1 VDVKIEIV
9 RIIDVAGESGIAK
22 YKTCDLLQIK
32 MRRVE
37 RWSLRMKVLGNME
50 YVRPGPKRVLHAIM
64 PAERKA
70 LMEFIGQE
78 ETVDY
83 SLQTIA
89 IKGAEQNLFYMSA
102 SSVRTILYNEEL
114 AVDRNRFDRRKGG
127 TNKPDRPDELTGPK
141 QCWCWDISYLKT
153 DILRTFWYL
162 YVMLDEWS
170 RKVIAWRVSRS
181 LGQEE
186 AQLLIDDAFIA
197 ESLIDKPED
206 EQPVVVN
213 DRGTQM
219 KAVAVKQMFKD
230 LGIFQTFSRPRT
242 PNDNPFIES
251 LFSTVKR
258 SPVYPGWF
266 PSHDEATVMEYFNQ
280 FFNWYNHEHYH
291 SRIGYVTPFQ
301 KHEGLAE
308 GVIKQRGM
316 SLAAQREIRR
326 DYWLSQQLTGDGL

>member
-1 VDVKIEIV
+1 
-9 RIIDVAGESGIAK
+9 
-22 YKTCDLLQIK
+22 LLQIK
-32 MRRVE
+32 ARRIE
-37 RWSLRMKVLGNME
+37 RWAMRMKVSGSME
-50 YVRPGPKRVLHAIM
+50 YARPGPKRAFHSIM
-64 PAERKA
+64 PPEREA

-83 SLQTIA
+83 SLQAIS
-89 IKGAEQNLFYMSA
+89 IKGAEQDRFYMSA
-102 SSVRTILYNEEL
+102 SSVRTILHNEGL
-114 AVDRNRFDRRKGG
+114 AADRNLFKRRRGG
-127 TNKPDRPDELTGPK
+127 ISKPNRPDELTGPN

-170 RKVIAWRVSRS
+170 RKVVAWRVSKS
-181 LGQEE
+181 LAHEE
-186 AQLLIDDAFIA
+186 SKALIDDAFIA

-213 DRGTQM
+213 DRGAQM

-258 SPVYPGWF
+258 SPVYTGWF
-266 PSHDEATVMEYFNQ
+266 PIDDEAYVLGYFNQ

-291 SRIGYVTPFQ
+291 SRIGYVPPFK
-301 KHEGLAE
+301 KHEGIAE
-308 GVIKQRGM
+308 GILEERKM
-316 SLAAQREIRR
+316 DLAAQREIRK
-326 DYWLSQQLTGDGL
+326 DYWLSQQLTGNGL

>member
-1 VDVKIEIV
+1 MRVIE
-9 RIIDVAGESGIAK
+9 VAKETGIAK
-22 YKTCDLLQIK
+22 YRSCDLLQIK
-32 MRRVE
+32 ARRIE
-37 RWSLRMKVLGNME
+37 RWAMRMKVSRSME
-50 YVRPGPKRVLHAIM
+50 YARPGPKRALHAIM
-64 PAERKA
+64 PVERKA

-83 SLQTIA
+83 SLQAIA
-89 IKGAEQNLFYMSA
+89 IKGAEQDCFYMSA
-102 SSVRTILYNEEL
+102 SSVRTILTDEGL
-114 AVDRNRFDRRKGG
+114 AADRNRFRRRRGG
-127 TNKPDRPDELTGPK
+127 INKPNRPDELTGPN

-170 RKVIAWRVSRS
+170 RKVVAWRVNKS
-181 LGQEE
+181 LAHEE
-186 AQLLIDDAFIA
+186 AQALIDDAFIA

-266 PSHDEATVMEYFNQ
+266 PSNDEAYVLEYFNQ

-291 SRIGYVTPFQ
+291 SRIGYVSPFK

-308 GVIKQRGM
+308 VILEERKMGM
-316 SLAAQREIRR
+316 TAQREIRR

>member
-1 VDVKIEIV
+1 M
-9 RIIDVAGESGIAK
+9 AYA
-22 YKTCDLLQIK
+22 
-32 MRRVE
+32 
-37 RWSLRMKVLGNME
+37 
-50 YVRPGPKRVLHAIM
+50 RPGPKQAIHAII

-70 LMEFIGQE
+70 LMEFIGKE
-78 ETVDY
+78 ETTDY
-83 SLQTIA
+83 SLQAVA
-89 IKGAEQNLFYMSA
+89 IKGAEQDLFYMSA
-102 SSVRTILYNEEL
+102 ASVRTILHAEGLL
-114 AVDRNRFDRRKGG
+114 ADRNRFKHGRGG
-127 TNKPDRPDELTGPK
+127 TNKPNRPDELDGPN

-181 LGQEE
+181 LAQEE
-186 AQLLIDDAFIA
+186 ALTMIDDAFIF

-206 EQPVVVN
+206 MQPVVVN

-219 KAVAVKQMFKD
+219 KAVDVKQMFKD

-258 SPVYPGWF
+258 APIYPGWF
-266 PSHDEATVMEYFNQ
+266 PSNDKSYVMKYFTEYFQ
-280 FFNWYNHEHYH
+280 WYNQEHYH
-291 SRIGYVTPFQ
+291 SRIGYVTPDQ

-308 GVIKQRGM
+308 GILEQRRM
-316 SLAAQREIRR
+316 ELAAQRDIRR
-326 DYWLSQQLTGDGL
+326 DYWLSKQITGDGL